1 MPLINFE
8 QGNSE
13 LKLFIWK
20 IEEEESF
27 FINEISCIDHS
38 QVELYRHPQARL
50 QWLASRLLLFRHL
63 GADNFQQ
70 LERNE
75 RGKIYLKDTNTNISI
90 SHSENMIAVAF
101 SKKQFGID
109 IQKFTEKIPR
119 LALKFIQEKDLNIL
133 QKQDSFFKTAH
144 VHWGVKEA
152 MFKAD
157 NEGKLDY
164 RKNLI
169 LHWEGNYQVKGANF
183 EARISKNEI
192 DTMYTATYRELL
204 EDFLLCT
211 VTKL

>member
-1 MPLINFE
+1 MPLIDFE

-13 LKLFIWK
+13 LALFIWK

-27 FINEISCIDHS
+27 FMNELSCIDFS

-70 LERNE
+70 LARNE
-75 RGKIYLKDTNTNISI
+75 RGKIYLKDSNTNISI

-119 LALKFIQEKDLNIL
+119 LALKFIPEKDLNIL
-133 QKQDSFFKTAH
+133 QEQDSFFKTAH

-164 RKNLI
+164 RENLI
-169 LHWEGNYQVKGANF
+169 LHWKKNYNIAGDNF
-183 EARISKNEI
+183 EASASRHEI
-192 DTMYTATYRELL
+192 ETKYKAIYRELL